1 MTNRSSESVAET
13 PMESSD
19 HASEADDDSPGQTQN
34 IPTGRELVVIDRDD
48 RSEGWFTPLHDS
60 SWAAVRRI
68 TA

>member
-1 MTNRSSESVAET
+1 
-13 PMESSD
+13 MESSD